1 VTPLATVTDER
12 RGPIA
17 IAHVVGE
24 VDASNVSWVEERL
37 RGLLTDE
44 CAVLAVDLTATTYLD
59 SAGIAMLFS
68 LAKTLR
74 QRQLQLRLVV
84 AEESSIA
91 RMVGLAG
98 LATAVPTHGSLAAAL
113 AQPG

>member
-1 VTPLATVTDER
+1 MTLLATVTDER

-37 RGLLTDE
+37 RGLLTNQCE
-44 CAVLAVDLTATTYLD
+44 VLTVDLAATTYLD

-84 AEESSIA
+84 A
-91 RMVGLAG
+91 
-98 LATAVPTHGSLAAAL
+98 
-113 AQPG
+113 